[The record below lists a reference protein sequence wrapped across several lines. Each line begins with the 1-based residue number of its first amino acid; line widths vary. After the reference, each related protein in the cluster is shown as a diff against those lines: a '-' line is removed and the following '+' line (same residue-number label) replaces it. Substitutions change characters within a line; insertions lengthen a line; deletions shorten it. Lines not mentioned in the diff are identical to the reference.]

1 MNLLTYPFDVAM
13 LRKKQKA
20 IRRELLEQDVV
31 LLEKRIAILGGSTTN
46 MFRDFLELFLL
57 DAGVKPIFYESEYAQ
72 YYEEAVFPNDA
83 LSAFAPDII
92 FVFTTSVNLKEQPSV
107 FETKEEAEARI
118 NREYARY
125 QSIWD
130 GLAARYHAVIIQNNF
145 EMPAYLPLGSL
156 DAVLWSGWRI
166 PLNR

>member
-57 DAGVKPIFYESEYAQ
+57 DAGVKPVFYESEYAQ
-72 YYEEAVFPNDA
+72 Y
-83 LSAFAPDII
+83 
-92 FVFTTSVNLKEQPSV
+92 
-107 FETKEEAEARI
+107 
-118 NREYARY
+118 
-125 QSIWD
+125 
-130 GLAARYHAVIIQNNF
+130 
-145 EMPAYLPLGSL
+145 
-156 DAVLWSGWRI
+156 
-166 PLNR
+166 